1 MVAEEEFFMVEL
13 KRQKIDQDDDFF
25 CIYIKFW
32 DEKYLRGT
40 TPINSFTYDII

>member
-32 DEKYLRGT
+32 DEKIFEGDNTNKLFY
-40 TPINSFTYDII
+40 I